1 MSDSTLGLII
11 VAIILGIAV
20 TYYSGDVSVGAALS
34 AIVFLSGWIGD
45 RVNRGDD
52 KLFKGD

>member
-20 TYYSGDVSVGAALS
+20 TYYSGDVTVGIAL
-34 AIVFLSGWIGD
+34 AIIVFLSGWVGD